1 MQPGAERR
9 AIIALF
15 AVFALMVQALVPAIA
30 NAAPV
35 RDGQQVVCTEHGLQ
49 TVSLGDAGPAKNQ
62 LPAHCEHCVC
72 PPVAAQ
78 PPAMVEPA
86 VFVAYAREARP
97 QASSAN
103 LPPPARAPPRP
114 PGQGPPTSDA

>member
-1 MQPGAERR
+1 MGPGAERR
-9 AIIALF
+9 AMIALI
-15 AVFALMVQALVPAIA
+15 AVFALMVQALIPAIA

-35 RDGQQVVCTEHGLQ
+35 RGGPQVVCTDHGLQ
-49 TVSLGDAGPAKNQ
+49 TVDPTAPAKGQ

-72 PPVAAQ
+72 PPTAAQ

-86 VFVAYAREARP
+86 VFIAYAREVRP
-97 QASSAN
+97 QSAAIN

-114 PGQGPPTSDA
+114 PGQGPPTLHA